1 MSDIRCIL
9 VPQNRR
15 APLRNAWKTIA
26 ETLTKNLK
34 LMVCVKTT
42 NKSWKVMLKNSPDTP
57 DPQYLQRGFD
67 YVSAFIKGFSLQDA
81 LAIVRID
88 GIYAE
93 SFHIADVRQR
103 IHGDHAA
110 RAIGRICGCNGR
122 IRLSIEN
129 ATRTRI
135 IVADRIIHILGSHE
149 RIAVARKAICN
160 LIIGAPANKIFGR
173 IQNQTARL
181 DNTL

>member
-1 MSDIRCIL
+1 MSEIRTVL

-15 APLRNAWKTIA
+15 GPLKEQWKSIA
-26 ETLTKNLK
+26 EILTKQLK
-34 LMVCVKTT
+34 LMVCVRTPKKT
-42 NKSWKVMLKNSPDTP
+42 WRVMLRNSPETADA
-57 DPQYLQRGFD
+57 QHLQRGVDF
-67 YVSAFIKGFSLQDA
+67 VSAFVKGFSIQDA

-88 GIYAE
+88 GIYVE

-103 IHGDHAA
+103 LRGDHMA
-110 RAIGRICGCNGR
+110 RAVGRICGANGR
-122 IRLSIEN
+122 IRLAIEN

-135 IVADRIIHILGSHE
+135 IVADQTIHILGSNE

-160 LIIGAPANKIFGR
+160 LIIGSPPNKVFGR

-181 DNTL
+181 DSTF